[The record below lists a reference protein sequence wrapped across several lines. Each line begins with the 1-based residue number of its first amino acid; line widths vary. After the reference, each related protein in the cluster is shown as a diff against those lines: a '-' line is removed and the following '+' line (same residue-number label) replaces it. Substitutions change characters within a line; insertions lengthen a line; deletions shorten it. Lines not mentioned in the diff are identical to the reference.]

1 MNKDWE
7 NFKDGFASGLRFI
20 LIAVI
25 HIGFLALPCGEPHAA
40 VLTIEVGQ
48 PQTYLRGSRVQSN
61 PTDTDTPM
69 IGSYLSVYQEADWF
83 NWPIYAS
90 DGTPLETFQ
99 LVYDGRGNDIAFDTP
114 ELGTWSMTILGA
126 LLIAG
131 KLTRRRLQAA
141 KAALA

>member
-1 MNKDWE
+1 MKTFYRSRE
-7 NFKDGFASGLRFI
+7 KGLHYI
-20 LIAVI
+20 LIAMI
-25 HIGFLALPCGEPHAA
+25 HIGFLALPCGGLRAA
-40 VLTIEVGQ
+40 VLTIVVGQ
-48 PQTYLRGSRVQSN
+48 HQTYLPGSRVQSN

-90 DGTPLETFQ
+90 DGTPLATFQ